1 MKPYFEIYSA
11 SAGSGKTFKLT
22 SKYLQKLLTEKTND
36 SFKKI
41 LALTFT
47 NKACEEMKTRI
58 LKSLSEFSKLE
69 MKKSSTELFKVIQQ
83 TTGLKSREIQM
94 KSKEVL
100 QNLLHNYSFFQI
112 STIDSFNHSLI
123 KSFSNELN
131 IISDFQ
137 VVLDPDEITDES
149 IENLMNNL
157 SYSKTLSN
165 LLVEFSC
172 EKLKNGKTWD
182 IRYDLRDLSST
193 LHNENYTEFINYAA
207 LSNVQEFI
215 ELKKK
220 LEKLEKRIKKRIKLA
235 VNECDKFIDKL
246 GLRMKFTRNAFPEF
260 LKKAKKIDIQN
271 VKNQNIEKLFL
282 NNTLFRKAEYSNL
295 EIKQAQQT
303 LFKYFHKISK
313 NTWDLK
319 QKQALIKSIV
329 PTSVLNL
336 IRKEVKKLQI
346 QRNEILISDFNSIIC
361 DEIKD
366 QPAPYIYEKVGN
378 KIDHFLI
385 DEFQDTSKLQW
396 SNIVPLISN
405 TLESCDS
412 TGLPGSLTLC
422 GDVKQSL
429 YRWRGAD
436 PDNFINLLT
445 DQNPFKIDKKVERL
459 SENYRSE
466 KEIVKFNN
474 GLFSHLAKLFEHSQN
489 QFVYKDLSQ
498 EHKKEDPGYVSIE
511 FINEVEKL
519 TQENAFL
526 QKTISIIYDANNRGI
541 NYCDQ
546 CILVRNRKEQKL
558 VTEFLV
564 LNNIPC
570 ISSESLLIASS
581 QKVQLLLNLLKLKI
595 NTNDLVARKDILLFF
610 LTQNERED
618 EFLFFQNGLKSEIS
632 LFFEKILK
640 TKYEDFTELSISEF
654 LRLFLDNAC
663 IDYHQ
668 DSYVQF
674 FFDELNSFLKKKSGG
689 VHAFLQFFNKNEEKL
704 FVSANYS
711 VNSVTV
717 LTIHKAKGLEFPL
730 IIYPFANSKT
740 HVRSKKK
747 IHYYFNIEEE
757 RKELLI
763 DYATG
768 LSNFG
773 ESGQVIYNELQK
785 QEELDNVNV
794 LYVALTRAVS
804 ELYIICTATKLPSM
818 DSHNG
823 MLWSFV
829 KQLENFRTGKIKYT
843 WGKRTKRIQKNKG
856 VKKSYLLANG
866 FKKIIKPNFYMP
878 NLDKEIVKGNLFH
891 QFMSKIEY
899 SHHFNK
905 VKIDF
910 LMDEICDRDQVLKII
925 KMAKKVLNNKH
936 LKRYFSNEYEVICEK
951 EIFTPDNKILIPDR
965 IVLGEGK
972 KATLI
977 DYKTGAPRKSDNDQ
991 VTLYASSLGNM
1002 GFDVEKIL
1010 LVYVGSSIKI
1020 VET

>member
-58 LKSLSEFSKLE
+58 LKSLSEFSKQE

-137 VVLDPDEITDES
+137 VVLDPHEITDES
-149 IENLMNNL
+149 IENLINNL
-157 SYSKTLSN
+157 SYSKTLSK

-182 IRYDLRDLSST
+182 IRYDLRELSST

-207 LSNVQEFI
+207 LSSVQEFI

-246 GLRMKFTRNAFPEF
+246 GLRMKFTRNSFPEF

-295 EIKQAQQT
+295 EIKEAQQT

-329 PTSVLNL
+329 PISVLNL
-336 IRKEVKKLQI
+336 IRKEIKKLQI

-361 DEIKD
+361 NEIKD

-396 SNIVPLISN
+396 SNIVPLISH
-405 TLESCDS
+405 TLESCNS

-459 SENYRSE
+459 SENYRSK

-498 EHKKEDPGYVSIE
+498 EHKKEDSGYVSIE
-511 FINEVEKL
+511 FINEVEKSA
-519 TQENAFL
+519 QENAFL
-526 QKTISIIYDANNRGI
+526 QKIISIIYDANNRGI

-570 ISSESLLIASS
+570 TSSESLLIASS
-581 QKVQLLLNLLKLKI
+581 QKVQLLLNLLKLII

-674 FFDELNSFLKKKSGG
+674 FFDELNSFLEKKSGG

-763 DYATG
+763 DYVTG

-773 ESGQVIYNELQK
+773 ESGRVIYNEVQK

-804 ELYIICTATKLPSM
+804 ELYIICTASKLPSM

-829 KQLENFRTGKIKYT
+829 KQLENFKADKIKYT
-843 WGKRTKRIQKNKG
+843 WGKRTKRIQKNKDL
-856 VKKSYLLANG
+856 KKFYQLANG
-866 FKKIIKPNFYMP
+866 FKKVIKPNFYMP

-910 LMDEICDRDQVLKII
+910 LMDEKCDRDQVLKII

-936 LKRYFSNEYEVICEK
+936 LKRYFSKEYEVICEK

-1002 GFDVEKIL
+1002 GFDVEKVL
-1010 LVYVGSSIKI
+1010 LVYVGSSVKI

>member
-1 MKPYFEIYSA
+1 MKPYFEIYNA

-58 LKSLSEFSKLE
+58 LKSLSDFSKLE

-137 VVLDPDEITDES
+137 VVIDPDEITDES

-235 VNECDKFIDKL
+235 VNDCDKFIDKL
-246 GLRMKFTRNAFPEF
+246 GLRMKFTRNSFPEF

-336 IRKEVKKLQI
+336 IRKEIKKLQI

-396 SNIVPLISN
+396 SNIVPLISH

-436 PDNFINLLT
+436 PNNFINLLT

-498 EHKKEDPGYVSIE
+498 EHKKEDSGYVSIE
-511 FINEVEKL
+511 FINEVEKSA
-519 TQENAFL
+519 QENAFL

-581 QKVQLLLNLLKLKI
+581 QKVQLLLNLLKLII

-763 DYATG
+763 DYVTG

-773 ESGQVIYNELQK
+773 ESGQVIYNEVQK

-829 KQLENFRTGKIKYT
+829 KQLENFKADKIKYT
-843 WGKRTKRIQKNKG
+843 WGKRTKRIQKNKDL
-856 VKKSYLLANG
+856 KKFYQLANG
-866 FKKIIKPNFYMP
+866 FKKVIKPNFYMP

-910 LMDEICDRDQVLKII
+910 LMDEKCDRDQVLKII

-936 LKRYFSNEYEVICEK
+936 LKRYFSKEYEVICEK

-1002 GFDVEKIL
+1002 GFDVEKVL
-1010 LVYVGSSIKI
+1010 LVYVGSSVKI